1 MTTPPNLQGDEWGR
15 WSHPMHERGQVL
27 SRGQARRMSRRFA
40 GVGVGIPA
48 VRLQE
53 IAAGAPV
60 AGDELA
66 DVNFA
71 LAATELKREARLA
84 TFQRG
89 RRRCMRWLIASGM
102 VLVVLN
108 LLLCVACIFFS
119 LAQHT
124 SPF

>member
-1 MTTPPNLQGDEWGR
+1 MTTPPNLHGDEWGR
-15 WSHPMHERGQVL
+15 RSHRMHVRGQVL

-48 VRLQE
+48 VRLRE

-60 AGDELA
+60 ADDESA

-84 TFQRG
+84 KLERG
-89 RRRCMRWLIASGM
+89 RRRCMRWLIVSGM

-108 LLLCVACIFFS
+108 LLVCVAYIFFS
-119 LAQHT
+119 LAQHA